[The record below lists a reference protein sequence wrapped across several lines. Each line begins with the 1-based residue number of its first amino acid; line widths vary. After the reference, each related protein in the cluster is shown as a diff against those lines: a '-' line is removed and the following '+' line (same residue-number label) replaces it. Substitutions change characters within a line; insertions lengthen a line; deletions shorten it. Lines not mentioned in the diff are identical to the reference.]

1 MNGSASPECELSLRA
16 VLNWVMRTTG
26 GAKDKHAHFSRNV
39 EGEEKWALRRRDFNG
54 VHIVEHQ
61 ASMI

>member
-1 MNGSASPECELSLRA
+1 MNGSASPECELSMRA

-39 EGEEKWALRRRDFNG
+39 EGEESGRSEEGSQWCP
-54 VHIVEHQ
+54 HH
-61 ASMI
+61 